1 MSQVLLISPESDSL
15 GPTCGGCG
23 AGGGACVREG

>member
-23 AGGGACVREG
+23 AGGACVREG